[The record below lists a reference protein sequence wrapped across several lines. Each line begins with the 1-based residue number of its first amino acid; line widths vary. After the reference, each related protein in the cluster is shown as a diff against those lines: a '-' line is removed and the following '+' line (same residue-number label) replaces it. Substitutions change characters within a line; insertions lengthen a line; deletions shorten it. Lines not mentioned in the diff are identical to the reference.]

1 MKFVPRAERAA
12 WHAKAIEAA
21 AGTDLHSHIDL
32 LLKAKEIE
40 PLAKLVGRSGD
51 DALEAVSAYALEP
64 ATRTGGSRGSGST
77 LGGDAGPKAAGGR
90 LRLAPEAVRAWEQ
103 AWVDQPVPRLGG
115 LTPRVAARRP
125 DVRQDLE
132 VLLREIEHG
141 AARRSRLGV
150 AGIDLAALRQEL
162 DMPAM
167 SA

>member
-64 ATRTGGSRGSGST
+64 AAKNRGVTGERLQVGRGRRPEGSRWPATFGS
-77 LGGDAGPKAAGGR
+77 
-90 LRLAPEAVRAWEQ
+90 
-103 AWVDQPVPRLGG
+103 
-115 LTPRVAARRP
+115 
-125 DVRQDLE
+125 
-132 VLLREIEHG
+132 
-141 AARRSRLGV
+141 
-150 AGIDLAALRQEL
+150 
-162 DMPAM
+162 
-167 SA
+167 